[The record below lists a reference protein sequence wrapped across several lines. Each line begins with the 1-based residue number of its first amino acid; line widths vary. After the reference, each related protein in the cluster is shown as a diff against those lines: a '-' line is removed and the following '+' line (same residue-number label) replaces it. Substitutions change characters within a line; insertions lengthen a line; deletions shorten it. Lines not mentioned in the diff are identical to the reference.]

1 LTAGRKRIYSDAGRW
16 LAEIFENFGTR
27 LKGEDEKL
35 PLDQRA
41 SRLPDWR
48 SGARGGFGSRA
59 VAALAALTVATF
71 CISTTEN
78 LPSGLLPQMSAGLG
92 VSLFAAG
99 QLVTAYALTV
109 LLCTLPLTHVT
120 RRIARRP
127 LLIGLMALFTLANLG
142 SALAPDYGL
151 LLASR
156 IVTALVHALFWAVV
170 TVVAVG
176 LFAPAVR
183 GRVLAVVNGA
193 TSVALVAGVPAG
205 TWIGQE
211 AGWRAAFAALSGV
224 GLLAF
229 AAIIAFLPAGVRS
242 EAPGVEA
249 ARPDRRRF
257 FVILAAI
264 VLMMTGVS
272 AFFTYTVPFLT
283 GVSGFSARAISP
295 LLLLRGAAGVAAMAF
310 AGRLTDRR
318 PRLAAAAPV
327 ALLAA
332 AFFGL
337 YAVGTV
343 LLVAAV
349 GMALTGLALFAMITA
364 VSTELLAAAP
374 GSLYIASACGSS
386 AFNVGIAAGSLAGGL
401 ILHASGIRAVPLCAA
416 LLAAAA
422 LVVLLA
428 DQLAPRKRHS
438 SLRRST
444 ILAR

>member
-1 LTAGRKRIYSDAGRW
+1 MS
-16 LAEIFENFGTR
+16 
-27 LKGEDEKL
+27 
-35 PLDQRA
+35 LDQRA
-41 SRLPDWR
+41 SRLPGWPSGVR
-48 SGARGGFGSRA
+48 SGSGSRA
-59 VAALAALTVATF
+59 VAAVAALTVATF

-92 VSLFAAG
+92 VSLFAVG

-156 IVTALVHALFWAVV
+156 IATALVHALFWAVV
-170 TVVAVG
+170 TVVAAG

-193 TSVALVAGVPAG
+193 TSFALVGGVPVG

-211 AGWRAAFAALSGV
+211 AGWRAAFAVLSGV

-229 AAIIAFLPAGVRS
+229 AAVVAFLPADARS

-249 ARPDRRRF
+249 AKPDRRRF

-264 VLMMTGVS
+264 VLTMTGVS
-272 AFFTYTVPFLT
+272 AFLTYTVPFLT

-295 LLLLRGAAGVAAMAF
+295 LLLLRGAAGLAAMAV

-337 YAVGTV
+337 YGVGTV
-343 LLVAAV
+343 PLVAV
-349 GMALTGLALFAMITA
+349 GGMAMTGLALSAMITA
-364 VSTELLAAAP
+364 VSTELLVVAP

-386 AFNVGIAAGSLAGGL
+386 AFNLGIAAGSLAGGL
-401 ILHASGIRAVPLCAA
+401 ILHASGIRAVPFAA
-416 LLAAAA
+416 AFLAAAA
-422 LVVLLA
+422 LAVLLLF
-428 DQLAPRKRHS
+428 QHRES
-438 SLRRST
+438 RRP
-444 ILAR
+444 I

>member
-1 LTAGRKRIYSDAGRW
+1 LSI
-16 LAEIFENFGTR
+16 
-27 LKGEDEKL
+27 
-35 PLDQRA
+35 DQRA
-41 SRLPDWR
+41 TRLPR
-48 SGARGGFGSRA
+48 RLSGARGGFGSRA

-71 CISTTEN
+71 CISTSEN
-78 LPSGLLPQMSAGLG
+78 LPSGLLPQISAGLG

-127 LLIGLMALFTLANLG
+127 LLIGLIALFTLANLG

-151 LLASR
+151 VLASR
-156 IVTALVHALFWAVV
+156 IVTALVHSLFWAVV
-170 TVVAVG
+170 TVVAAG

-183 GRVLAVVNGA
+183 GRVLAVVTGA
-193 TSVALVAGVPAG
+193 ASFALVAGVPAG
-205 TWIGQE
+205 AWIGQE

-229 AAIIAFLPAGVRS
+229 AAIVAFLPAGARS
-242 EAPGVEA
+242 EAPGVET

-264 VLMMTGVS
+264 VLTMTGVS
-272 AFFTYTVPFLT
+272 AFLTYTVPFLT

-310 AGRLTDRR
+310 AGRFIDRR
-318 PRLAAAAPV
+318 PRLAVAAPV

-343 LLVAAV
+343 PLVAVV
-349 GMALTGLALFAMITA
+349 GMALTGLVMSVMITA
-364 VSTELLAAAP
+364 VSTELLAVAP

-386 AFNVGIAAGSLAGGL
+386 AFNLGIAAGSLAGGL
-401 ILHASGIRAVPLCAA
+401 LLHASGIRAVPLAAA
-416 LLAAAA
+416 LLAAVGLA
-422 LVVLLA
+422 VLLA
-428 DQLAPRKRHS
+428 DQLVPRKR
-438 SLRRST
+438 RT
-444 ILAR
+444 PMAAP

>member
-1 LTAGRKRIYSDAGRW
+1 LS
-16 LAEIFENFGTR
+16 
-27 LKGEDEKL
+27 
-35 PLDQRA
+35 LDQRA
-41 SRLPDWR
+41 SRLPGR
-48 SGARGGFGSRA
+48 LSGARGGFGSRA

-71 CISTTEN
+71 CISTSEN

-92 VSLFAAG
+92 VSLFAVG

-127 LLIGLMALFTLANLG
+127 LLIGLIALFTLANLG

-151 LLASR
+151 VLASR
-156 IVTALVHALFWAVV
+156 IVTALVHSLFWAVV
-170 TVVAVG
+170 TVVAAG

-183 GRVLAVVNGA
+183 GRVLAVVTGA
-193 TSVALVAGVPAG
+193 TSFAMVAGVPAG
-205 TWIGQE
+205 AWIGQE
-211 AGWRAAFAALSGV
+211 AGWRVAFAALSGV

-229 AAIIAFLPAGVRS
+229 AAIVAFLPAGARS
-242 EAPGVEA
+242 EAPGVSS

-264 VLMMTGVS
+264 VLTMTGVS
-272 AFFTYTVPFLT
+272 AFLTYTVPFLT

-310 AGRLTDRR
+310 AGRFIDRR
-318 PRLAAAAPV
+318 PRLAVAAPV

-337 YAVGTV
+337 YAVGSV
-343 LLVAAV
+343 PLVAVV
-349 GMALTGLALFAMITA
+349 GMAAGGLVMSVMITA
-364 VSTELLAAAP
+364 VTTELLAVAP

-386 AFNVGIAAGSLAGGL
+386 AVNLGIAAGSLAGGL
-401 ILHASGIRAVPLCAA
+401 ILHASGIRAVPLAAA
-416 LLAAAA
+416 LLAAAGLA
-422 LVVLLA
+422 VLLA
-428 DQLAPRKRHS
+428 DHLAPRKR
-438 SLRRST
+438 RT
-444 ILAR
+444 AMAAP